1 MSLNED
7 KKRQLRKLGHTLKPL
22 VTIGTNGLTD
32 AVYAEFDSTIAHHE
46 LIKVKVNADERENR
60 DAMIVELCQ
69 RTNSELIQRVG
80 HIALIFRR
88 NPQKPKIHI

>member
-1 MSLNED
+1 MPLNED

-32 AVYAEFDSTIAHHE
+32 AVVAEFENTIAYHE
-46 LIKVKVNADERENR
+46 LIKVKVHAEEREHR
-60 DAMIVELCQ
+60 DAMITELCQ
-69 RTNSELIQRVG
+69 RTHSELIQRIG
-80 HIALIFRR
+80 HVALIFRR

>member
-32 AVYAEFDSTIAHHE
+32 AVCAEFDSTISHHE
-46 LIKVKVNADERENR
+46 LIKVKVNADERDNR

-69 RTNSELIQRVG
+69 RTGSELIQRVG

-88 NPQKPKIHI
+88 NPLKPKIHI